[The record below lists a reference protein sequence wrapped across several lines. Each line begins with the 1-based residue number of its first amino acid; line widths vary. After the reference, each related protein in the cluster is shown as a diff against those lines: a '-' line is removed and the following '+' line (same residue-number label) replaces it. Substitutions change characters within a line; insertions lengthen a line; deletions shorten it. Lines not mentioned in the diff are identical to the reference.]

1 MSKIRK
7 LSMTFFAI
15 VASLL
20 LAFSL
25 VGVGNLAFAAQV
37 GEDVAVSSVTVGE
50 NVTYHDSLQ
59 SAVDAAPNGATVTL
73 LRDATETV
81 SVSKSLTLDLGK
93 HTLSATTGSAVTV
106 STVSEDSETA
116 VVITNGAIVA
126 KGDTDTDVIGVTA
139 FAVEANSKCMV
150 TLTDSLTVTASE
162 NCVYAY
168 GKAIVNTSAMLTS
181 DGLFPAIQTDE
192 TSGMRGGT
200 TVNVVGGSVTHAN
213 GTAIYFPSEKGTLN
227 ISGGVVSGKVAVEV
241 RGGTVNVSGGELV
254 ASGEYK
260 ASETTAEGRIYE
272 SGVALG
278 IAKMQNREVSA
289 SVSNGSI
296 SAEEGGKALQVD
308 AEISSFVS
316 GGTFSQSIDASY
328 IAEGSV
334 VTDEGGTTTVVVGEQ
349 SDYVARIGTTGY
361 DSLQSAV
368 SAAKSGETVYLLC
381 NVEIGGTVNVSQ
393 DITIDLGGFTVTTT
407 SSNNL
412 FYVHSTATQCE
423 IKNGTIVGI
432 GTPFYLNRKD
442 AKVTLSNLT
451 VDYSGSVAIIQTRDY
466 CTNLEIVVTGCDFTS
481 QTAVVANLYGTS
493 KTDSSIKGSSLTIV
507 DSNVTSVNNSA
518 IVCWSNTS
526 VMVENGSI
534 ITATRAAAISNNGTN
549 ALPTEITIN
558 GGKVVGSTA
567 IYHPG
572 VGTLNVNG
580 GEIIGDDC
588 AIELRNGTLN
598 VTDGI
603 ITAKTDFSET
613 PNGSG
618 STITGAAIAISQHST
633 KGQITVNIS
642 GGELKYLG
650 TDPDGKA
657 FYETDIQNEPGTAP
671 VPTISIS
678 GGKFAGGVVSTRA
691 DNYISGGNFTVAPG
705 YSEFVDGYS
714 VKVGEDGV
722 LEVVQQSFVA
732 VVDNVGYH
740 SLQEAIGAAG
750 SGATV
755 TLLKDTSET
764 VNIAEGKDIV
774 LDLNGKTL
782 TSDKASTATVSNDG
796 TVRITS
802 SVEGGKITRG
812 TTRYYVILN
821 HGTMTIDGAVTVENT
836 NGSDTSSL
844 IDNGWYNPADR
855 PEGKYAVLTID
866 GGEFVTATPIAIKN
880 DEFGRLTVNGGTFT
894 ATNQSVQNWG
904 YAELH
909 GGHFTSQVI
918 GWSYDNMPDD
928 KYGTVIDGGKYDS
941 GVGSIYSGATGNV
954 MGYLVPDKA
963 SPLDISGGSF
973 KSAIH
978 YSYYADGHVADVTK
992 VDEEGYV
999 TVEAN
1004 ETGYVAAVG
1013 GIGYV
1018 SLQTAINAAGSGA
1031 TVTLLK
1037 DTSETVNIAEGK
1049 DIVLDLNGK
1058 TLTSDKASTAT
1069 VSNDGTVRITS
1080 SVEGG
1085 KITRGTTR
1093 YYVILNHGTM
1103 TIDGAV
1109 TVENTNGSDTSSLI
1123 DNGWYNPADRPE
1135 GKYAVLTIDGGEFVT
1150 ATPIAIKNDEF
1161 GRLTVNGGTF
1171 TATNQSVQNWGYA
1184 ELHGG
1189 HFTSQVIGWSYD
1201 NMPDDKYGTVI
1212 DGGKYDSGV
1221 GSIYSG
1227 ATGNVMGYL
1236 VPDKASPLDISGG
1249 SFKSAIHYS
1258 YYADG
1263 HVADVT
1269 KVDEEGYVTV
1279 EANETGYVAAVG
1291 GIGYVSLQTAINAAG
1306 SGATVTLLKDTS
1318 ETVNIAEGKDIVL
1331 DLNGKTLTSDKAST
1345 ATVSNDGTVR
1355 ITSSVEGGKITR
1367 GTTRY
1372 YVILNHGT
1380 MTIDGAVTVENT
1392 NGSDTSSLIDNG
1404 WYNPADRP
1412 EGKYAVLTIDGGE
1425 FVTATPIAIKNDE
1438 FGRLTVNGGTFTAT
1452 NQSVQNWGYAELHG
1466 GHFTSQVI
1474 GWSYD
1479 NMPDDKYGTVIDG
1492 GKYDSGV
1499 GSIYS
1504 GATGNVMGYLVPDKA
1519 SPLDISGG
1527 SFKSAI
1533 HYSYYADGHVADVT
1547 KVDEEGYVTVE
1558 ANEKGYVAAVGGV
1571 GYVDFIDA
1579 LGALRANSTL
1589 TLLNNV
1595 QLGASLQIGVNLNFD
1610 LNGYTITSTL
1620 SKPTNVLFAV
1630 VGSDVTV
1637 NISNGTVVGTGEFIY
1652 VFNNVENVNVNCN
1665 NLTLTSSN
1673 SAVLFG
1679 SQSCKNV
1686 LYTFTDCTL
1695 TNNTTGGSVAELNNS
1710 KAILNNTKSYANGED
1725 SFNVLLFNNSAVEVN
1740 DGTEIYAPNGVGI
1753 YTNGSNTVE
1762 TNIEINGGKVSAAV
1776 GIYQAGRGT
1785 LTVNGG
1791 EIVGVE
1797 SGIELRAGTLN
1808 INSGTISATADF
1820 ATQPN
1825 GSGTTVNGVAV
1836 AISQHS
1842 TKLPITVNISGG
1854 ELKYLGTDPDGKA
1867 FYETD
1872 IQNEP
1877 GTAPVPTIS
1886 ISGGAFAGSVVS
1898 ERVDNYISDGKF
1910 TVAPQYTEF
1919 ADGRVLDTA
1928 TVDEE
1933 GYATVVEG
1941 EYVALNNGIG
1951 YVSLQSAIDAV
1962 PTGETITLLCDVTE
1976 SVVIPEGKEVTIDLN
1991 EKTITNIDGQ
2001 HTITN
2006 NGTLTIEGVG
2016 TVDNVSHGKAAL
2028 YNNGVAVLNGGV
2040 YSRSLEAGTATGANG
2055 NSWYTIFNDGDLT
2068 VNAGVEVCQ
2077 RKEST
2082 NNFSSLVENGYNKP
2096 ATLTINGGTFTAGLN
2111 AVKNDS
2117 GTVTIKDGTFLG
2129 GGDDAEQK
2137 SVLNWDTLEIHGG
2150 TFENVVQTWTWTDST
2165 TGEGSH
2171 ATTNIHNGTFNGGV
2185 VAETYHGEEAPAPVV
2200 NITGGT
2206 FTGTVSGNKAEI
2218 NVSAGKFSSA
2228 ISATE
2233 SKVTVSGSFDG
2244 EVSTDGNSTIK
2255 VEIDEMAMETVVYY
2269 IGVKENFVVATLEE
2283 VPEGAVLI
2291 AGRSEVSNF
2300 DGYTVDE
2307 DYIVLQ
2313 EPDTGYWKIMDVQDF
2328 AAYAADYIAGY
2339 ATKLAESGRYSA
2351 GGIYDLN
2358 VLAEMAASEMEK
2370 VDITADFDLV
2380 KQITELY
2387 TASMDAV
2394 TTRIDYEVALK
2405 EAKAQALADVRLYA
2419 SLQGVALTDEI
2430 TALVNGESVVA
2441 ISQVSEGKLAAYDA
2455 IDALAQEGATSLDE
2469 AKENAV
2475 AEIIAA
2481 ANAEGETAVVVPTAT
2496 LHAIYDARTVEE
2508 VEIYRTNALAEIAD
2522 IRTYRQQIDDLV
2534 NDTTVMDAVKALSS
2548 ALLGDGEQQG
2558 KLAEM
2563 QAAFEA
2569 KIAEVQTT
2577 LATLATSEEV
2587 AQLKSD
2593 LQSYIDG
2600 AVEEFTT
2607 AISGLFEHITAME
2620 TSLTTLGESVTAVCG
2635 KVDAANTALT
2645 ELQQALET
2653 LQDTV
2658 GGLNNVSMEE
2668 IQAAIDGATQQF
2680 SQAMQD
2686 MSADIGELK
2695 TTLTALGESVT
2706 AVSGKVDESNQALTA
2721 LQNAITTL
2729 QGTVDGLN
2737 NVSMEEIQTAIT
2749 SATGELQSAISG
2761 IATDL
2766 DGLNQSLTTLSS
2778 DLATVGGNVTA
2789 LNGTVATI
2797 QSAVTTLQST
2807 VDGLNN
2813 VSLAEIQTAIDALE
2827 TSVTQAIDAAE
2838 TAVTEQLTA
2847 ISGKVDTLTGAL
2859 ATTSSSLTT
2868 QIGEIKEAI
2877 AAIEATSP
2885 EAIAQL
2891 NATLADIGT
2900 KLTALDQKVTALTAV
2915 EESKTEGKQEI
2926 DNWLNSYVE
2935 TMLASVSVGKQKSG
2949 LFTTATAAELSTT
2962 LKDKLVTLFGTENAQ
2977 LVEKYYN
2984 DAMEAIDRAESVSD
2998 VNIAVSAFQ
3007 TKVAMVE
3014 VVSGIT
3020 STTATQ
3026 PTSDVEIFVLLAVA
3040 VVFGLVTVVLA
3051 MVVLSK
3057 RNK

>member
-37 GEDVAVSSVTVGE
+37 GEEAAVSSVTVGE

-73 LRDATETV
+73 LSDTTETV

-106 STVSEDSETA
+106 STVSGGSEIA
-116 VVITNGAIVA
+116 VEITNGAIVA

-168 GKAIVNTSAMLTS
+168 GKAIVNTSAKLTS

-192 TSGMRGGT
+192 TSEMRGGT

-241 RGGTVNVSGGELV
+241 RGGTVNVSGGKLV

-278 IAKMQNREVSA
+278 IAKMQDREVSA

-296 SAEEGGKALQVD
+296 SAEKGGKALQVD

-361 DSLQSAV
+361 TSLQKAV
-368 SAAKSGETVYLLC
+368 AAAQSGETVYLLC

-393 DITIDLGGFTVTTT
+393 DITIDLGGFIVTTT
-407 SSNNL
+407 SGGNNL
-412 FYVHSTATQCE
+412 FYVYSTATQCE
-423 IKNGTIVGI
+423 IRNGTIVGI

-451 VDYSGSVAIIQTRDY
+451 VDYSGSVAIIQTSDY

-507 DSNVTSVNNSA
+507 DSNVTSVNNIA

-534 ITATRAAAISNNGTN
+534 ITATKAAAISNNGTN

-633 KGQITVNIS
+633 KGKITVNIS

-657 FYETDIQNEPGTAP
+657 FYETDIQNIAGEAP

-740 SLQEAIGAAG
+740 SLQEAIDNAGDGSTVTLLVDTDEAVTIAEGKDIVLDLGGHTVTVDTQEKNVAAIKNYGTVTVVNGTIIRPVESANWYTLYNEGTMTLGEGLTVECMYVDVYGNSASVIANNVSCKAAGATLNIVGGTYNSARITVKNDENGVLNITGGTFNSDDQAVQNWSSATLEGGEFNGSVVGWMYSGITCESTLKVVGGVYNGAIQSRIYITGTENVEAHERPDLTAAEVAISGGKLKLPAQHYLFADGYVADTSKVDAEGYATVVEGEYVALNNGIGYVSLQTAINAAG
-750 SGATV
+750 SGETV

-796 TVRITS
+796 TIRITS

-812 TTRYYVILN
+812 TTKYYVILN
-821 HGTMTIDGAVTVENT
+821 HGTMTIDGAITVENT

-844 IDNGWYNPADR
+844 IDNGWYYPDER
-855 PEGKYAVLTID
+855 PDGKYAVLTID

-928 KYGTVIDGGKYDS
+928 KIGTVIDGGKYDS

-973 KSAIH
+973 KAAIH

-1004 ETGYVAAVG
+1004 ETGYVAEIG

-1018 SLQTAINAAGSGA
+1018 SLQTAINAAGSGE

-1069 VSNDGTVRITS
+1069 VSNDGTIRITS

-1085 KITRGTTR
+1085 KITRGTTK

-1103 TIDGAV
+1103 TIDGAI

-1123 DNGWYNPADRPE
+1123 DNGWYYPDERPD

-1201 NMPDDKYGTVI
+1201 NMPDDKIGTVI

-1249 SFKSAIHYS
+1249 SFKSAVHYS
-1258 YYADG
+1258 YFAEG
-1263 HVADVT
+1263 FVADVT
-1269 KVDEEGYVTV
+1269 K
-1279 EANETGYVAAVG
+1279 
-1291 GIGYVSLQTAINAAG
+1291 
-1306 SGATVTLLKDTS
+1306 
-1318 ETVNIAEGKDIVL
+1318 
-1331 DLNGKTLTSDKAST
+1331 
-1345 ATVSNDGTVR
+1345 
-1355 ITSSVEGGKITR
+1355 
-1367 GTTRY
+1367 
-1372 YVILNHGT
+1372 
-1380 MTIDGAVTVENT
+1380 
-1392 NGSDTSSLIDNG
+1392 
-1404 WYNPADRP
+1404 
-1412 EGKYAVLTIDGGE
+1412 
-1425 FVTATPIAIKNDE
+1425 
-1438 FGRLTVNGGTFTAT
+1438 
-1452 NQSVQNWGYAELHG
+1452 
-1466 GHFTSQVI
+1466 
-1474 GWSYD
+1474 
-1479 NMPDDKYGTVIDG
+1479 
-1492 GKYDSGV
+1492 
-1499 GSIYS
+1499 
-1504 GATGNVMGYLVPDKA
+1504 
-1519 SPLDISGG
+1519 
-1527 SFKSAI
+1527 
-1533 HYSYYADGHVADVT
+1533 
-1547 KVDEEGYVTVE
+1547 
-1558 ANEKGYVAAVGGV
+1558 
-1571 GYVDFIDA
+1571 
-1579 LGALRANSTL
+1579 
-1589 TLLNNV
+1589 
-1595 QLGASLQIGVNLNFD
+1595 
-1610 LNGYTITSTL
+1610 
-1620 SKPTNVLFAV
+1620 
-1630 VGSDVTV
+1630 
-1637 NISNGTVVGTGEFIY
+1637 
-1652 VFNNVENVNVNCN
+1652 
-1665 NLTLTSSN
+1665 
-1673 SAVLFG
+1673 
-1679 SQSCKNV
+1679 
-1686 LYTFTDCTL
+1686 
-1695 TNNTTGGSVAELNNS
+1695 
-1710 KAILNNTKSYANGED
+1710 
-1725 SFNVLLFNNSAVEVN
+1725 
-1740 DGTEIYAPNGVGI
+1740 
-1753 YTNGSNTVE
+1753 
-1762 TNIEINGGKVSAAV
+1762 
-1776 GIYQAGRGT
+1776 
-1785 LTVNGG
+1785 
-1791 EIVGVE
+1791 
-1797 SGIELRAGTLN
+1797 
-1808 INSGTISATADF
+1808 
-1820 ATQPN
+1820 
-1825 GSGTTVNGVAV
+1825 
-1836 AISQHS
+1836 
-1842 TKLPITVNISGG
+1842 
-1854 ELKYLGTDPDGKA
+1854 
-1867 FYETD
+1867 
-1872 IQNEP
+1872 
-1877 GTAPVPTIS
+1877 
-1886 ISGGAFAGSVVS
+1886 
-1898 ERVDNYISDGKF
+1898 
-1910 TVAPQYTEF
+1910 
-1919 ADGRVLDTA
+1919 
-1928 TVDEE
+1928 VDEE

-1991 EKTITNIDGQ
+1991 EKTIINIDGQ

-2006 NGTLTIEGVG
+2006 NGTLTISGEG

-2077 RKEST
+2077 RKEGT

-2111 AVKNDS
+2111 AVKNES

-2137 SVLNWDTLEIHGG
+2137 SVLNWDTLEISGG
-2150 TFENVVQTWTWTDST
+2150 TFKNVVQTWTWTDST

-2171 ATTNIHNGTFNGGV
+2171 ATTNISGGTFNGGV

-2218 NVSAGKFSSA
+2218 NVSAGTFSSA

-2255 VEIDEMAMETVVYY
+2255 VEIDKMAMETVVYY
-2269 IGVKENFVVATLEE
+2269 IGAKENFVVATLEE

-2430 TALVNGESVVA
+2430 TALVNGEAVVA

-2620 TSLTTLGESVTAVCG
+2620 TSLTTLGESVTAVSG

-2706 AVSGKVDESNQALTA
+2706 AVSGKVDVSNQALTTLQNA
-2721 LQNAITTL
+2721 ITTLQGTVDGLNNVSMEEIQAAIDGATQQFSQAMQDMSADIGELKTTLTALGESVTAVSGKVDVSNQALTTLQNAITTL

-2935 TMLASVSVGKQKSG
+2935 SMLASVSVGKQKSG

>member
-37 GEDVAVSSVTVGE
+37 GEDVAVSPVTDGE

-73 LRDATETV
+73 LSDTTETV

-106 STVSEDSETA
+106 STVSGGSEIA
-116 VVITNGAIVA
+116 VEITNGAIVA

-139 FAVEANSKCMV
+139 FAVEANSKCTV

-168 GKAIVNTSAMLTS
+168 GKAIVNTSAMLMS

-192 TSGMRGGT
+192 TSGMRVGT

-213 GTAIYFPSEKGTLN
+213 GTAIYFPSENGTLN

-241 RGGTVNVSGGELV
+241 RGGTVNVSGGKLV

-278 IAKMQNREVSA
+278 IAKMQDREVSA

-296 SAEEGGKALQVD
+296 SAEKGGKALQVD

-334 VTDEGGTTTVVVGEQ
+334 VTDECGTTTVVVGEQ

-361 DSLQSAV
+361 TSLQKAV
-368 SAAKSGETVYLLC
+368 AAAQSGETVYLLC

-393 DITIDLGGFTVTTT
+393 DITIDLGGFIVTTT
-407 SSNNL
+407 SGNNL

-451 VDYSGSVAIIQTRDY
+451 VDYSGSVAIIQTSDY

-507 DSNVTSVNNSA
+507 DSNVTSVNNIA

-534 ITATRAAAISNNGTN
+534 ITATKAAAISNNGTN

-657 FYETDIQNEPGTAP
+657 FYETDIQNIAGEAP
-671 VPTISIS
+671 VPAISIS
-678 GGKFAGGVVSTRA
+678 GGAFVGSVVSERV
-691 DNYISGGNFTVAPG
+691 DNYISDGKFTVAPQYTEFADGRVLDTATVDEEG
-705 YSEFVDGYS
+705 YATVVEGEYVALNNGIGY
-714 VKVGEDGV
+714 V
-722 LEVVQQSFVA
+722 
-732 VVDNVGYH
+732 
-740 SLQEAIGAAG
+740 SLQTAINAAG
-750 SGATV
+750 SGETV

-812 TTRYYVILN
+812 TTKYYVILN
-821 HGTMTIDGAVTVENT
+821 HGTMTIDGAITVENT

-844 IDNGWYNPADR
+844 IDNGWYYPDER
-855 PEGKYAVLTID
+855 PDGKYAVLTID

-928 KYGTVIDGGKYDS
+928 KIGTVIDGGKYDS
-941 GVGSIYSGATGNV
+941 GVGSIYSGATGDV

-973 KSAIH
+973 KAAIH

-999 TVEAN
+999 TVAAN

-1018 SLQTAINAAGSGA
+1018 SLQTAINAAGSGE

-1085 KITRGTTR
+1085 KITRGTTK

-1103 TIDGAV
+1103 TIDGAI

-1123 DNGWYNPADRPE
+1123 DNGWYYPDERPD

-1201 NMPDDKYGTVI
+1201 NMPDDKIGTVI

-1227 ATGNVMGYL
+1227 ATGDVMGYL

-1249 SFKSAIHYS
+1249 SFKA
-1258 YYADG
+1258 
-1263 HVADVT
+1263 
-1269 KVDEEGYVTV
+1269 
-1279 EANETGYVAAVG
+1279 
-1291 GIGYVSLQTAINAAG
+1291 
-1306 SGATVTLLKDTS
+1306 
-1318 ETVNIAEGKDIVL
+1318 
-1331 DLNGKTLTSDKAST
+1331 
-1345 ATVSNDGTVR
+1345 
-1355 ITSSVEGGKITR
+1355 
-1367 GTTRY
+1367 
-1372 YVILNHGT
+1372 
-1380 MTIDGAVTVENT
+1380 
-1392 NGSDTSSLIDNG
+1392 
-1404 WYNPADRP
+1404 
-1412 EGKYAVLTIDGGE
+1412 
-1425 FVTATPIAIKNDE
+1425 
-1438 FGRLTVNGGTFTAT
+1438 
-1452 NQSVQNWGYAELHG
+1452 
-1466 GHFTSQVI
+1466 
-1474 GWSYD
+1474 
-1479 NMPDDKYGTVIDG
+1479 
-1492 GKYDSGV
+1492 
-1499 GSIYS
+1499 
-1504 GATGNVMGYLVPDKA
+1504 
-1519 SPLDISGG
+1519 
-1527 SFKSAI
+1527 AI

-1620 SKPTNVLFAV
+1620 SEPTNVLFAV

-1898 ERVDNYISDGKF
+1898 ERVDNYISYGKF

-1941 EYVALNNGIG
+1941 KYVALNNGIG
-1951 YVSLQSAIDAV
+1951 YVSLQSAIDTV

-1991 EKTITNIDGQ
+1991 GKTITNIDGQ

-2006 NGTLTIEGVG
+2006 NGTLTIAGEG

-2117 GTVTIKDGTFLG
+2117 GTVTINDGTFLG

-2150 TFENVVQTWTWTDST
+2150 TFKNVVQTWTWTDST

-2218 NVSAGKFSSA
+2218 NVSAGTFSSA

-2269 IGVKENFVVATLEE
+2269 IGAKENFVVATLEE

-2300 DGYTVDE
+2300 DGYNVDE

-2496 LHAIYDARTVEE
+2496 LHAIYDATTVEE

-2534 NDTTVMDAVKALSS
+2534 NDTTVTDAIAALQS

-2620 TSLTTLGESVTAVCG
+2620 TSLTTLGESVTAVSG

-2645 ELQQALET
+2645 ALQQALET

-2706 AVSGKVDESNQALTA
+2706 AVSGKVDESNQALTT

-2885 EAIAQL
+2885 EAIAKL

-2935 TMLASVSVGKQKSG
+2935 SMLASVSVGKQKSG